1 MNDKKI
7 TFNEMPGAI
16 SWVIDKLTEIGMKID
31 DLCSKTQSA
40 PKEQWLNLDELR
52 AYLPSHPAEQTVY
65 GWTSTHQI
73 PFHKRGRRIM
83 FLKSEIDAWIHRG
96 KIKSQE
102 ELRSEAEVHIQSN
115 RQYSPSLEN
124 RLT

>member
-1 MNDKKI
+1 
-7 TFNEMPGAI
+7 
-16 SWVIDKLTEIGMKID
+16 
-31 DLCSKTQSA
+31 
-40 PKEQWLNLDELR
+40 
-52 AYLPSHPAEQTVY
+52 
-65 GWTSTHQI
+65 
-73 PFHKRGRRIM
+73 M